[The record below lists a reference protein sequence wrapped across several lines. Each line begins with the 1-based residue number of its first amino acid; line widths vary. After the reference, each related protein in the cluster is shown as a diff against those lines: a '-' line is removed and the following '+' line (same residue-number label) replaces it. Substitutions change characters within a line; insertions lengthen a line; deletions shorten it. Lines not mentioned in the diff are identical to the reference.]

1 MYGTPRLSAKCL
13 AGQTLNSVCPP
24 NHGRLGTR
32 YVEPRTVNFARVF
45 APIDRPARP
54 RPGRTTSWL
63 FMLVCRGA
71 SEDGSD
77 AIMIILHDR
86 PIPAFPPS
94 SQVSVC
100 NLFASHIT
108 VPSILPRLQL
118 LFQSRSPV
126 HCLLIATLPP
136 PQHITSHKR
145 SALPRAITPHRLSC
159 LQDRNAHPNPIP
171 PS

>member
-45 APIDRPARP
+45 ACTHRPASPTPTRAYYELAVDACMP
-54 RPGRTTSWL
+54 W
-63 FMLVCRGA
+63 

-77 AIMIILHDR
+77 AIIIILHDR

-126 HCLLIATLPP
+126 HCVLIATLPP

-159 LQDRNAHPNPIP
+159 LQDCNAHPNPIP